1 MPARNLEAHVRHQ
14 PGVAIIDLQGEINS
28 FGEAALNAAYSD
40 AEHQGQDPILLNFTN
55 VDYINSTGIALIVG
69 VLARAR
75 KAHRRMLACGLSEH
89 YIEIFAITRL
99 VDFMSVFDDEA
110 SALKSEAP
118 QSASQGTTQSQ

>member
-1 MPARNLEAHVRHQ
+1 MPPRNLEARVRHQ

-40 AEHQGQDPILLNFTN
+40 AEHQGQDPILLNFTE

-75 KAHRRMLACGLSEH
+75 KGHRRLLACGLSDH
-89 YIEIFAITRL
+89 YIELFEITRL
-99 VDFMSVFDDEA
+99 VLSPEGF
-110 SALKSEAP
+110 
-118 QSASQGTTQSQ
+118 